1 MQTSATPQ
9 SPPQYPKP
17 SKAKSRKQP
26 KLTENVSQSSD
37 PDKRLFQRLGC
48 DMVDRLAQNAQ
59 PTYQSLNLVGRLS
72 PAKPTAIFS
81 NTTTT
86 TVKEQIAV
94 ETVLLS
100 RKSSGVSSCSEQSR
114 TIPPKYKKNGM
125 IFTLDDFNAIA
136 ALELLAERFGR
147 VSHMGILDKSY
158 SFFVTKARDAAL
170 YFKVKNKIAVVGGD
184 PLCHPGQLPTVLAE
198 FKEYR
203 KRFGW
208 GIAVLGAPD
217 DLNQYAKS
225 QKCVTMNFGTE
236 LVLNPLTNPVLH
248 EKAGKRIV
256 TQNKQLLDP
265 KRGGIILDV
274 YIPSQGKKLQL
285 QEQLVDIYNDWREYR
300 NKSGAPQAYMTVY
313 DPFALP
319 DLMTYIYTTDRDGT
333 PNGFAALRKLGANS
347 SYHIDPC
354 IAAPGA
360 PRGISD
366 LLIFSA
372 MALLNKAGIS
382 YLSFVFEP
390 LRELAEITGMPK
402 PIARI
407 TRSAY
412 RRSFQGL
419 PIGGKKEYHDK
430 FRLDEEQQSNLHL
443 VFPAGVGLRH
453 AAALMHIANISVGR
467 LVTRDLGK
475 SAKRAEEDKA
485 RGGDSS
491 SPPAVNGSTCPT

>member
-1 MQTSATPQ
+1 
-9 SPPQYPKP
+9 
-17 SKAKSRKQP
+17 
-26 KLTENVSQSSD
+26 
-37 PDKRLFQRLGC
+37 
-48 DMVDRLAQNAQ
+48 MVDRLAQNAQ
-59 PTYQSLNLVGRLS
+59 PTYQSLNLVERLS

-136 ALELLAERFGR
+136 ALEFLAERFGR
-147 VSHMGILDKSY
+147 VSYMGILDKSY

-208 GIAVLGAPD
+208 GIAVLGATD

-225 QKCVTMNFGTE
+225 QKWVTMNFGTE
-236 LVLNPLTNPVLH
+236 RVLNPLTNPVLH

-313 DPFALP
+313 DPSPF
-319 DLMTYIYTTDRDGT
+319 
-333 PNGFAALRKLGANS
+333 
-347 SYHIDPC
+347 
-354 IAAPGA
+354 
-360 PRGISD
+360 
-366 LLIFSA
+366 LI
-372 MALLNKAGIS
+372 
-382 YLSFVFEP
+382 
-390 LRELAEITGMPK
+390 
-402 PIARI
+402 
-407 TRSAY
+407 
-412 RRSFQGL
+412 
-419 PIGGKKEYHDK
+419 
-430 FRLDEEQQSNLHL
+430 
-443 VFPAGVGLRH
+443 
-453 AAALMHIANISVGR
+453 
-467 LVTRDLGK
+467 
-475 SAKRAEEDKA
+475 
-485 RGGDSS
+485 
-491 SPPAVNGSTCPT
+491 